1 MASANQNSSRA
12 AALARRKA
20 MSSGGKA
27 AMKGESDRTRSAPTR
42 SKPEAAAK
50 PAVSAAPAAPA
61 SQTASS
67 SASSYRR
74 RVVAA
79 PASNPS
85 RDAAL
90 ARRKAMSTKGKS
102 ASVSKERTRDA
113 SMVAGSKPAANA
125 SNSSANAAE
134 ATKKGDCGCGC
145 GGAGGCGDKAVEN
158 TAPTSRTSSRSRSSV
173 KKPKVALNPSKA
185 AALARRKAQSTRG
198 KAGVSKG
205 GMSQAQTA
213 RAANPE
219 LSSRELAIELRK
231 ERSKRGKSGAGEQ
244 KARPTG
250 KIRPKSNVGAAED
263 APWKVGASETARGQT
278 VTGTMV
284 GRDKDVTGDEAS
296 TCRDV
301 TGTEYL
307 GADVFREFC
316 QTDPVPAPMRTG
328 MSETGHGNAVTGNKV
343 GRSEKVTGDEPGT
356 CKNVTGTEYVGA
368 GQSEAFCSTPTKP
381 AQMRQI
387 ISETRKGKTVTGA
400 NVGSFSNVTGGEAGA
415 ERQLTG
421 AQYMLPGE
429 AGREP
434 AKVRLSETLRGGSV
448 TGTAVGRSEKTTGDE
463 FGACRQITGD
473 EYVGQ
478 EQYGNFCDTKA
489 EPADQKVGV
498 SATLKGLSV
507 TGTME
512 GRSQAVTGNE
522 PGTCKAVTGTP
533 YAGVETYAEYCE
545 APAVN
550 NATARMTRSARM
562 AGKSLTGIQPGI
574 DGVMTGA
581 EKGAC
586 ETISGTPY
594 IGSDQMSQSCPTVA
608 AVPGNS
614 DFPQAVGDSGWE
626 DFSVTPPSHAA
637 AEEQH
642 TGVTGSRYEQGRI
655 TGPFGMADGKVTG
668 TEDARFGNKIVN
680 STSVNETVEQ
690 EAQELSGREKSRVTG
705 EGMDGSRITG
715 DDWDRGDRVT
725 GTEGFSAT
733 VRNPSVRGPM
743 NAMANKVITDIKNEA
758 PQPVS
763 RVTGSSGNYENGS
776 LITYS
781 GGARG

>member
-1 MASANQNSSRA
+1 MAIAQQNSSRA

-27 AMKGESDRTRSAPTR
+27 AIKGEGDRTRSAPAR
-42 SKPEAAAK
+42 SKPEVAAR
-50 PAVSAAPAAPA
+50 PAAEPAPAP
-61 SQTASS
+61 QPASS

-74 RVVAA
+74 RVVAT

-102 ASVSKERTRDA
+102 ASMSKDRTRDA
-113 SMVAGSKPAANA
+113 SMVASSKQA
-125 SNSSANAAE
+125 AAE
-134 ATKKGDCGCGC
+134 TDAAKKAKSGDCGCGC
-145 GGAGGCGDKAVEN
+145 GGNGGCGDKAVE
-158 TAPTSRTSSRSRSSV
+158 TAAPKARASSRSRSKV
-173 KKPKVALNPSKA
+173 NKPKVAINPSKA

-219 LSSRELAIELRK
+219 LSSKELALELRR
-231 ERSKRGKSGAGEQ
+231 ERSKRGKSGAGEL
-244 KARPTG
+244 KTRPTG
-250 KIRPKSNVGAAED
+250 KIRPKNNAGAAQD
-263 APWKVGASETARGQT
+263 APWKVGVSETARGQS

-284 GRDKDVTGDEAS
+284 GRDEAVTGDEAS
-296 TCRDV
+296 TCRTV

-316 QTDPVPAPMRTG
+316 QKDPVPVPIRTG
-328 MSETGHGNAVTGNKV
+328 MSKTGQGNAVTGNKV
-343 GRSEKVTGDEPGT
+343 GRSKSVTGDEPGT

-368 GQSEAFCSTPTKP
+368 GQSESFCSTPTKP
-381 AQMRQI
+381 AQMNKVM
-387 ISETRKGKTVTGA
+387 SETRKGKTVTGD

-434 AKVRLSETLRGGSV
+434 AKVRVSETLRGGSV

-463 FGACRQITGD
+463 FGSCRQITGD
-473 EYVGQ
+473 DYVGQ
-478 EQYGNFCDTKA
+478 EQYSNFCDTKA

-498 SATLKGLSV
+498 SATLKGMAV

-533 YAGVETYAEYCE
+533 YAGVETYADYCE

-550 NATARMTRSARM
+550 SAAARMTRTARM
-562 AGKSLTGIQPGI
+562 AGKNLTGQQPGI
-574 DGVMTGA
+574 GGVMTGA

-586 ETISGTPY
+586 ESVSGTPY
-594 IGSDQMSQSCPTVA
+594 IGSDQMSESCPAVA
-608 AVPGNS
+608 AAPGNS

-642 TGVTGSRYEQGRI
+642 AGVTGSRYEQGRI
-655 TGPFGMADGKVTG
+655 TGPFGMATGKVTG
-668 TEDARFGNKIVN
+668 TEDARFGNKVVN
-680 STSVNETVEQ
+680 SASVNETVEQ
-690 EAQELSGREKSRVTG
+690 EPQEAGGREKSRVTG

-725 GTEGFSAT
+725 GTEGFSAM
-733 VRNPSVRGPM
+733 VRNPSVKGPM
-743 NAMANKVITDIKNEA
+743 NAMANKVIAEIKNET
-758 PQPVS
+758 PQPIS

>member
-1 MASANQNSSRA
+1 MATAQQNSSRA

-27 AMKGESDRTRSAPTR
+27 AIKREGERTRSAPAR
-42 SKPEAAAK
+42 SKPEVAAR
-50 PAVSAAPAAPA
+50 PAAAPAPAP
-61 SQTASS
+61 QPASS

-90 ARRKAMSTKGKS
+90 ARRKAMSNKGKS
-102 ASVSKERTRDA
+102 ASMSKDRTRDA
-113 SMVAGSKPAANA
+113 SMVASSKQVVAETDAA
-125 SNSSANAAE
+125 
-134 ATKKGDCGCGC
+134 KKAKSGDCGCGC
-145 GGAGGCGDKAVEN
+145 GGKGGCGDKAVE
-158 TAPTSRTSSRSRSSV
+158 TAAPKARKSSRSRSKV
-173 KKPKVALNPSKA
+173 NKPKIALNPSKA

-219 LSSRELAIELRK
+219 LSSKELALELRR

-244 KARPTG
+244 KTRPTG
-250 KIRPKSNVGAAED
+250 KIRPKNNAGAAQD
-263 APWKVGASETARGQT
+263 APWKVGVSETARGQS

-284 GRDKDVTGDEAS
+284 GRDEAVTGDEAS
-296 TCRDV
+296 TCRTV

-316 QTDPVPAPMRTG
+316 QTDPVPAPIRTG
-328 MSETGHGNAVTGNKV
+328 MSKTGQGNAVTGNKV
-343 GRSEKVTGDEPGT
+343 GRSKSVTGDEPGT

-381 AQMRQI
+381 AQINKVM
-387 ISETRKGKTVTGA
+387 SETRKGKTVTGD
-400 NVGSFSNVTGGEAGA
+400 NIGSFSNVTGGEAGA

-434 AKVRLSETLRGGSV
+434 AKVRVSETLRGGSV

-463 FGACRQITGD
+463 FGSCRQITGD
-473 EYVGQ
+473 DYVGQ
-478 EQYGNFCDTKA
+478 EQYSDFCDTKA

-498 SATLKGLSV
+498 SATLKGMAV

-533 YAGVETYAEYCE
+533 YAGVETYADYCE

-550 NATARMTRSARM
+550 NAAARMTPSVM
-562 AGKSLTGIQPGI
+562 KAGKNLTGQQPGVG
-574 DGVMTGA
+574 GVMTGA

-586 ETISGTPY
+586 ESVSGTPY
-594 IGSDQMSQSCPTVA
+594 IGSDQMSQSCPSVA

-626 DFSVTPPSHAA
+626 GFSVTPPSHAA
-637 AEEQH
+637 AEEEN

-680 STSVNETVEQ
+680 SSSVNETV
-690 EAQELSGREKSRVTG
+690 AQEPQEVSEREKSRVTG

-725 GTEGFSAT
+725 GTEGFSAM
-733 VRNPSVRGPM
+733 VRNPTVRGPM
-743 NAMANKVITDIKNEA
+743 NAMANKVIADIKSEA
-758 PQPVS
+758 PKPIS
-763 RVTGSSGNYENGS
+763 RVTGSSGNYESGS